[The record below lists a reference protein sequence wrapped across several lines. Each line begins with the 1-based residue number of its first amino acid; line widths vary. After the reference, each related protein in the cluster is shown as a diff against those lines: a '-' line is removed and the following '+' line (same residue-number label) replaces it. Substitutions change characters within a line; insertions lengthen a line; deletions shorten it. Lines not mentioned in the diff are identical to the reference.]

1 MGGVSLDGARVLVTG
16 GAGFIGSHL
25 VDALVKDGCE
35 VCVLD
40 NLSTGRLENMK
51 HHLGNGNVV
60 FVQGDVRDKQ
70 AVCEAVKGVE
80 SLNLLTNTHL
90 VGVKVK
96 VTREGILIPEELF
109 KEMVSVYVRVEQI
122 LATLETLADEEA
134 LKTIE
139 RSREEVAK
147 GEYVECSI
155 NDLEKVL
162 E

>member
-1 MGGVSLDGARVLVTG
+1 VGL
-16 GAGFIGSHL
+16 
-25 VDALVKDGCE
+25 K
-35 VCVLD
+35 
-40 NLSTGRLENMK
+40 
-51 HHLGNGNVV
+51 
-60 FVQGDVRDKQ
+60 VR
-70 AVCEAVKGVE
+70 
-80 SLNLLTNTHL
+80 
-90 VGVKVK
+90 

-109 KEMVSVYVRVEQI
+109 KEMMSAYVKVEQI

-162 E
+162 K